1 MSWVSLI
8 RGGLLS
14 VGLLLGGFASAAPW
28 AVESPSVASLT
39 EAEGIQRK
47 LPALPDGA
55 SARVVRRYERGA
67 GWRYLVHV
75 EPLDQHQVA
84 RTIAA
89 HLDAGGKVIDLA
101 NGEVEEIA
109 HLSTGK
115 AAPTHGTTAAPPQRP
130 TLDRAQRRDLDTFL
144 RAVIKAHGGVEGGVA
159 IMATASSLEFEF
171 QREVI
176 KPEVAL
182 VARHRWLAMG
192 TARRLEI
199 DVRSGNGLDSV
210 SVITPGGQA
219 FVEAQGNWVERDIE
233 RTRSVIERFGP
244 NELLAI
250 PLGLAAD
257 VDTASIWRGVTLE
270 AANGGTRSVVPLV
283 AGSELVRATFSS
295 NNHLLE
301 RIEVDGGD
309 GPVSYVFSRYRTVQ
323 VGLILP
329 MEVELYKG
337 GTLVERVKVET
348 IRINGSLAGELFR
361 PDRAVP

>member
-1 MSWVSLI
+1 MKWGDLI
-8 RGGLLS
+8 RGGFFV
-14 VGLLLGGFASAAPW
+14 VGLLLGTFARAAPW
-28 AVESPSVASLT
+28 AVESPSVASLV

-47 LPALPDGA
+47 IGSLPEGA
-55 SARVVRRYERGA
+55 NARVVRRYERGA

-75 EPLDQHQVA
+75 EPFDQHQVA
-84 RTIAA
+84 RSIAA
-89 HLDAGGKVIDLA
+89 QLDPGGRVIDLA
-101 NGEVEEIA
+101 NGEVEEVA
-109 HLSTGK
+109 HLSHGK
-115 AAPTHGTTAAPPQRP
+115 ANSTVGTDVPAAQRP
-130 TLDRAQRRDLDTFL
+130 TLDRAKRRDLDTFL

-159 IMATASSLEFEF
+159 IMAGASSLEFEF

-182 VARHRWLAMG
+182 VARHRWLSMG

-199 DVRSGNGLDSV
+199 DIRSGNGLDSV

-270 AANGGTRSVVPLV
+270 DANGGTRAVVPLV
-283 AGSELVRATFSS
+283 DGSELVRATFST

-301 RIEVDGGD
+301 RIEVDSAD
-309 GPVSYVFSRYRTVQ
+309 GPVTYVFSRYRLVQ
-323 VGLILP
+323 EGLILP
-329 MEVELYKG
+329 MEVELFKG
-337 GTLVERVKVET
+337 GALVERVKVET
-348 IRINGSLAGELFR
+348 IRINASLAGELFR
-361 PDRAVP
+361 PDRPVP